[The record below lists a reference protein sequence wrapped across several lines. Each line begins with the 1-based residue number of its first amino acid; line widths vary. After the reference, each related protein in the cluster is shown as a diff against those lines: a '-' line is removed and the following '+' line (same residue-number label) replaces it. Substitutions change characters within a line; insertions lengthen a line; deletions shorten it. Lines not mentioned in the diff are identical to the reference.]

1 MDVAEGC
8 LPPLTGSISHY
19 QAEDSGTQTARPATS
34 EASTQTE
41 GFEQE
46 HASTQ
51 TRALCVEDVGC
62 QRWCLWLSEQTP
74 ARLTLALW
82 LRWPGY
88 IEGIGAMLNGGDM
101 QIGQHSEK
109 NPEAPRVTCS
119 RTSKGTQKP
128 VPKPPAQ
135 IGLGEGCSGKQ
146 VKSSSQEAS
155 QHHIPV
161 GQAQD
166 NCSGQWHPRRELQ
179 RGPTSKLSQQRP
191 VLPRHPHK
199 DCNCDVMERGLS
211 AIIDLE
217 SDGVCACVLLLGS
230 PMSAKWRARIP
241 ASTALPPGSNVFA
254 IGKAAAAERG
264 GKRKKQK
271 NWNGVRRWKHGW
283 KGNSGLD
290 SVLGRLSIH
299 QQILTSEESA
309 FHPLF
314 S

>member
-101 QIGQHSEK
+101 QIGQAPSIGEK
-109 NPEAPRVTCS
+109 T
-119 RTSKGTQKP
+119 TSSYKTR
-128 VPKPPAQ
+128 AERA
-135 IGLGEGCSGKQ
+135 GLYGRRSSKEVMSMQSHLDPQGPTDHHLQ
-146 VKSSSQEAS
+146 VKPRTIAVGSGIHGENYRGSCPVSQGQQAS
-155 QHHIPV
+155 CH
-161 GQAQD
+161 
-166 NCSGQWHPRRELQ
+166 S
-179 RGPTSKLSQQRP
+179 
-191 VLPRHPHK
+191 
-199 DCNCDVMERGLS
+199 RGLS
-211 AIIDLE
+211 SQGILTKIAT
-217 SDGVCACVLLLGS
+217 VT
-230 PMSAKWRARIP
+230 IP